1 MTKKDKD
8 NMTVI
13 VGITIGLVIVSSP
26 VFCLGALKTKIGS
39 EPDPSLSSISRGAI
53 SLPTAALEVD
63 DAVLVSVV
71 EIEVILEL
79 VGSCP
84 SADPKSPEL
93 KPSMSLGNT
102 WEVEL

>member
-1 MTKKDKD
+1 
-8 NMTVI
+8 MTVI

-39 EPDPSLSSISRGAI
+39 EFGLVWSGPISRGAI

-79 VGSCP
+79 VESCP
-84 SADPKSPEL
+84 SADPESPEL

>member
-1 MTKKDKD
+1 MTKNDKD

-53 SLPTAALEVD
+53 SLTTAALEVD

-79 VGSCP
+79 VGS
-84 SADPKSPEL
+84 
-93 KPSMSLGNT
+93 
-102 WEVEL
+102 W